1 MILIQKSL
9 LILTLAGAG
18 LMLVGCG
25 SRVSGV
31 YKPQGATFLDGM
43 NFKSGG
49 KVELTFMTMT
59 KEGTFVVDGD
69 RVKVTNG
76 GDTQIFTLDGK
87 GCLDGGQ
94 LLGRYCKDGKGSS
107 GDALSGAFVAQRE
120 GTAIHLN
127 FLDPQKVKVSVVE
140 RGVTQNSAEGS
151 YRQHGDRVTV
161 SVAGGAPLELRRSG
175 DGLEATMEG
184 HLVKFE
190 KR

>member
-1 MILIQKSL
+1 MIRKALQVFSL
-9 LILTLAGAG
+9 GGAA
-18 LMLVGCG
+18 LMLGGCG

-31 YKPQGATFLDGM
+31 YKPQGATFLDGL
-43 NFKSGG
+43 NFKTGG

-59 KEGTFVVDGD
+59 KEGTFTVDGD

-76 GDTQIFTLDGK
+76 SDTQVFRLDSK
-87 GCLDGGQ
+87 GCLDGGL
-94 LLGRYCKDGKGSS
+94 LLGRYCKEGQGSS
-107 GDALSGAFVAQRE
+107 GDALSGAFVAERE
-120 GTAIHLN
+120 GTAIHLS
-127 FLDPQKVKVSVVE
+127 FQGPQKVKVSVVE

-151 YRQHGDRVTV
+151 YRQQGDRVTV

-184 HLVKFE
+184 RLVKFE